1 MIGQFFESLRTNRT
15 RFALVILLLTLL
27 PCYCVGGLLLLVS
40 NTRKPSP
47 SPTLESTDI
56 AQAITATSITAPST
70 ATPAALASITPIRLA
85 PTPTQIGLPTT
96 DLGTPPSFSTFD
108 TRTLFP
114 DDGGIGSTP
123 VLTPGNVGG
132 SPLSSCPD
140 VDGTTT
146 TLIRTSASGATAP
159 GATIFCRSLPDP
171 NSIGI
176 ASVLQRGVVV
186 AVEIYAFNGTGG
198 AVTRF
203 AEPMQVCLL
212 GEGVFLFLDANNA
225 PRSAQQLNATVDSG
239 YLCASV
245 PNAGTA
251 VLTYR

>member
-1 MIGQFFESLRTNRT
+1 MNGQFFESLRTNRL
-15 RFALVILLLTLL
+15 RFGLIILILTLL
-27 PCYCVGGLLLLVS
+27 PCYCVGGVLLLVS
-40 NTRKPSP
+40 NSYKPAA
-47 SPTLESTDI
+47 SPTLKATDV
-56 AQAITATSITAPST
+56 AQAITATSMTALG
-70 ATPAALASITPIRLA
+70 TPTPLALASITPIQLA

-96 DLGTPPSFSTFD
+96 SIGTPPPFSTFD

-186 AVEIYAFNGTGG
+186 AVEIYAFNGSGV

-203 AEPMQVCLL
+203 SEPMQVCLL

-225 PRSAQQLNATVDSG
+225 PRSAQQLPASADGG